1 MDLPYFDITKQLP
14 QDVMHVLFE
23 GLFPLNM
30 ELLLTHLIDILNV
43 SLYVCVVCIYVVLCI
58 KKLLC
63 VNAYRKV

>member
-30 ELLLTHLIDILNV
+30 ELLLSHLIDTLNV
-43 SLYVCVVCIYVVLCI
+43 SLYECVVCIYVVLCI
-58 KKLLC
+58 MKLL
-63 VNAYRKV
+63 